1 MLTKKPLL
9 SFFVLTYAISWVI
22 WTPIVINYYRNP
34 FPVSF
39 AETPVL
45 LILLVFLGFFG
56 PTFSALIMAG
66 IEEGSNGVK
75 KLLSGWKLWRVG
87 VRWYLAILVSQIVIE
102 LLATQLSI
110 TFQDVSPD
118 VTWNAWFGVFPMF
131 LRAALIG
138 GAIAEETG
146 WRGYALPR
154 LVKTKSALTS
164 SIIIGLIWGAWHLP
178 ISLIPGANF
187 PVPLNPL
194 LFFVFTLNAIF
205 ISIVMTWLFNN
216 TRGSIFLCYLY
227 HVMLNTAF
235 FGTVFRF
242 ADMESA
248 WWAKMCAGT
257 VLRGIFALLLVL
269 FFGATRLSRKNE
281 NVEVQ

>member
-66 IEEGSNGVK
+66 IEEGSNGIK